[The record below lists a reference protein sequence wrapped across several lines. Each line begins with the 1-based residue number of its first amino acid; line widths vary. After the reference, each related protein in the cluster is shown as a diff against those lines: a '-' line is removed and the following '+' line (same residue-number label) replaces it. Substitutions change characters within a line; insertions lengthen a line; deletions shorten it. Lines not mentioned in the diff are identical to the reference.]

1 MPKKPSKD
9 ITKARLKT
17 MSRHNKN
24 HFFRKM
30 LRIFKYGFIGF
41 GRNIWLSITSTLV
54 MTFTLVILFA
64 TIIASVMLN
73 NTADAMR
80 DKIDITIFFKPGTS
94 QATLDKMATTMSSDP
109 NVKTVKVATSEDE
122 FAEFIEETK
131 KDSNDELLTT
141 LDDKEM
147 KSLMIKSMQA
157 TMRIKVVS
165 AEDLDSIKNIVAT
178 DPDFTDNLDPEKAPT
193 YNTNDTAINTITSWA
208 EIAKNGGLGLSALFL
223 VISILVIF
231 NTIRMAIFSRSE
243 EIYMEKLVGADNHFV
258 RGPFLVEA
266 MICGV
271 LAGIFGSIIGI
282 GIFNLA
288 SPNLANY
295 DIDVSAI
302 ANIINSTKVL
312 LIYAAMIGTGALIG
326 LISSRLAVHKYLH

>member
-1 MPKKPSKD
+1 MSKN
-9 ITKARLKT
+9 TTEARLKT
-17 MSRHNKN
+17 MSKHGNN

-30 LRIFKYGFIGF
+30 VRIFKYGFIGF

-54 MTFTLVILFA
+54 MTFTLVILFI
-64 TIIASVMLN
+64 TIIASIMLT
-73 NTADAMR
+73 NTAAAMR
-80 DKIDITIFFKPGTS
+80 EKIDITIFFKPGTS
-94 QATLDKMATTMSSDP
+94 QTTLDKMATTMLADP
-109 NVKTVKVATSEDE
+109 NVKNVEVSTSEDE
-122 FAEFIEETK
+122 YKEFIEETK
-131 KDSNDELLTT
+131 KDGNDELLAT

-147 KSLMIKSMQA
+147 KNLMIKSMQA
-157 TMRIKVVS
+157 TMRIKVIS
-165 AEDLDSIKNIVAT
+165 AEDLTSVKNIVAT
-178 DPDFTDNLDPEKAPT
+178 DPDFVENLDPDKSPT

-271 LAGIFGSIIGI
+271 LAGILGALAGV

-288 SPNLANY
+288 APGLAKY

-302 ANIINSTKVL
+302 TTILDSTKVIL
-312 LIYAAMIGTGALIG
+312 VYLAMVGVGALIG
-326 LISSRLAVHKYLH
+326 LISSRLAVHKYLR